1 VSEVLVQER
10 GPVAVITLNRPDA
23 LNTFTREL
31 RLAVL
36 SALQRCASSDSVRA
50 VVLTGAGRGFSAGVE
65 LAREM
70 PSIDEAVRQLEEE
83 FNPGIR
89 AIVDMP
95 KPVIAGV
102 NGFATGI
109 GASYALACDM
119 VLMGEGAF
127 MQVPF
132 ARIGLVPD
140 GGACWQLAERL
151 GPRVAFEVAM
161 MGDRLPAARCVA
173 LGLANRAVPDA
184 TLVEECVSVAARLAE
199 CAPIALASTKRLLRS
214 ASALG
219 LEGTLRAEATE
230 QARCIGSADFL
241 EGVRAFLE
249 KRPPRFS
256 GK

>member
-1 VSEVLVQER
+1 MSEVLFEER
-10 GPVAVITLNRPDA
+10 GAVAVVTLNRPGA

-31 RLAVL
+31 RLDLL
-36 SALQRCASSDSVRA
+36 STLQRCAASESVRA

-65 LAREM
+65 LVRDM
-70 PSIDEAVRQLEEE
+70 PAIDEAVRQLEEE

-102 NGFATGI
+102 NGFAAGI
-109 GASYALACDM
+109 GASYALACDL

-132 ARIGLVPD
+132 GRIGLVPD

-161 MGDRLPAARCVA
+161 MGERLPAARCVA

-184 TLVEECVSVAARLAE
+184 TLLDECVAVAARLAE
-199 CAPIALASTKRLLRS
+199 CAPVAMASTKRLLRS
-214 ASALG
+214 APALG
-219 LEGTLRAEATE
+219 LDGTLRAEALE
-230 QARCIGSADFL
+230 QARCIASADFI

-249 KRPPRFS
+249 KRAPRFT

>member
-1 VSEVLVQER
+1 MSEVLFEQR
-10 GPVAVITLNRPDA
+10 GAVAIVTLNRPGA

-31 RLAVL
+31 RLDLL
-36 SALQRCASSDSVRA
+36 STLQRCAETESVRA

-65 LAREM
+65 LVRDM

-89 AIVDMP
+89 AIVDML

-102 NGFATGI
+102 NGFAAGI
-109 GASYALACDM
+109 GVSYALACDM

-132 ARIGLVPD
+132 GRIGLVPD

-184 TLVEECVSVAARLAE
+184 TLLDECVSVAARLAE
-199 CAPIALASTKRLLRS
+199 CAPIAMASTKRLLRS

-219 LEGTLRAEATE
+219 LDGTLRAEALE
-230 QARCIGSADFL
+230 QGRCIASADFL

-249 KRPPRFS
+249 KRAPHFT

>member
-1 VSEVLVQER
+1 MSEVLFEQR
-10 GPVAVITLNRPDA
+10 GAVAIVTLNRPGA

-31 RLAVL
+31 RLDLL
-36 SALQRCASSDSVRA
+36 STLRRCAETESVRA

-65 LAREM
+65 LVRDM
-70 PSIDEAVRQLEEE
+70 PSIDEAIRQLEEE

-89 AIVDMP
+89 AIVAIP

-102 NGFATGI
+102 NGFAAGI
-109 GASYALACDM
+109 GVSYALACDM
-119 VLMGEGAF
+119 VLMGESGF

-132 ARIGLVPD
+132 GRIGLVPD
-140 GGACWQLAERL
+140 GGACWQLTERL

-184 TLVEECVSVAARLAE
+184 TLLDECVSVATRLAE

-219 LEGTLRAEATE
+219 LDGTLSAEALE
-230 QARCIGSADFL
+230 QGRCIASADFL

-249 KRPPRFS
+249 KRTPHFT